1 MKIVIVGGGTVG
13 YYLAKALLEHNHE
26 PTVVES
32 KKDVCS
38 RLANN
43 LDIPVILG
51 DGTTI
56 EALQEAGAAKADVLI
71 AVSGRDEINLIA
83 CQLGRLEFHVRR
95 TIAKAN
101 NPKNADVMRE
111 LGVDIA
117 VSSIDAITRLKERE
131 VDMSSIKHLISLN
144 QGEASI
150 VEIVLPNDFRY
161 SGKKLSDIR
170 LPEQMVVV
178 SVERSGEMLIPR
190 GNTLIFSGDK
200 LLILTKDDAMH
211 ELKERFRLTDEGGG
225 RGHVK

>member
-13 YYLAKALLEHNHE
+13 YYLAKALLEHSHE
-26 PTVVES
+26 PTVIES
-32 KKDVCS
+32 RKEACA
-38 RLANN
+38 RLAND

-56 EALQEAGAAKADVLI
+56 ESLQEAGADKADALI

-83 CQLGRLEFHVRR
+83 CQLGRLEFHIRR

-101 NPKNADVMRE
+101 NPKNADVMRT

-117 VSSIDAITRLKERE
+117 VSSIDAITRLMERE
-131 VDMSSIKHLISLN
+131 VDMSTIKHLISLN

-150 VEIVLPNDFRY
+150 FAIVLPNDFKY

-170 LPEQMVVV
+170 FPEQMVIV
-178 SVERSGEMLIPR
+178 SVERSGELLIPR

-200 LLILTKDDAMH
+200 MLILAKDSALH
-211 ELKERFRLTDEGGG
+211 EVKEKLRLTN
-225 RGHVK
+225 

>member
-1 MKIVIVGGGTVG
+1 MG

-32 KKDVCS
+32 KKEACA

-43 LDIPVILG
+43 LDIPVIFG

-56 EALQEAGAAKADVLI
+56 EALQEAGTAKADVLI
-71 AVSGRDEINLIA
+71 AVSGQDEINLIA

-117 VSSIDAITRLKERE
+117 VSSIDAITRLMERE
-131 VDMSSIKHLISLN
+131 VDMSTIKHLI
-144 QGEASI
+144 
-150 VEIVLPNDFRY
+150 
-161 SGKKLSDIR
+161 
-170 LPEQMVVV
+170 

-211 ELKERFRLTDEGGG
+211 ELKERFRLTDEGSG
-225 RGHVK
+225 RGYVK

>member
-13 YYLAKALLEHNHE
+13 SYLAKALQEHSHE
-26 PTVVES
+26 PTVIES
-32 KKDVCS
+32 RKEACA
-38 RLANN
+38 RLAND

-56 EALQEAGAAKADVLI
+56 ESLQEAGADKADALI

-83 CQLGRLEFHVRR
+83 CQLGRLEFHIRR

-101 NPKNADVMRE
+101 NPKNADVMRT

-117 VSSIDAITRLKERE
+117 VSSIDAITRLMERE
-131 VDMSSIKHLISLN
+131 VDMSTIKHLISLN

-150 VEIVLPNDFRY
+150 FEIVLPNDFKY

-170 LPEQMVVV
+170 FPEQMVIV
-178 SVERSGEMLIPR
+178 SVERSGELLIPR

-200 LLILTKDDAMH
+200 MLILAKDSALH
-211 ELKERFRLTDEGGG
+211 EVKEKLRLTN
-225 RGHVK
+225 

>member
-1 MKIVIVGGGTVG
+1 MG

-32 KKDVCS
+32 KKEACA

-43 LDIPVILG
+43 LDIPVIFG

-56 EALQEAGAAKADVLI
+56 EALQEAGTAKADVLI
-71 AVSGRDEINLIA
+71 AVSVQDEINPIA
-83 CQLGRLEFHVRR
+83 CQLGRLEFPVRR

-117 VSSIDAITRLKERE
+117 VSSIDAITRLMERE
-131 VDMSSIKHLISLN
+131 VDMSTIKHLISLN

-150 VEIVLPNDFRY
+150 VEIVLPNDFKY

-211 ELKERFRLTDEGGG
+211 ELKERFRLTDEGSG
-225 RGHVK
+225 RGYVK

>member
-1 MKIVIVGGGTVG
+1 MG

-32 KKDVCS
+32 KKEACA

-43 LDIPVILG
+43 LDIPVIFG

-56 EALQEAGAAKADVLI
+56 EALQEAGTAKADVLI
-71 AVSGRDEINLIA
+71 AVSGQDEINLIA
-83 CQLGRLEFHVRR
+83 CQLGRLEFHVRP

-101 NPKNADVMRE
+101 NPKHADVMRE

-117 VSSIDAITRLKERE
+117 VSSIDAITRLMERE
-131 VDMSSIKHLISLN
+131 VDMSTIKHLISLN

-150 VEIVLPNDFRY
+150 VEIVLPNDFKY

-211 ELKERFRLTDEGGG
+211 ELKERFRLTDEGSG
-225 RGHVK
+225 RGYVK